1 MYRADMSEGSTTQ
14 RAVGERRSDATRV
27 AILEATLA
35 TIAAEGDDGVR
46 VARIAKDAGV
56 TTGALYAHF
65 VDRDDLISSAHMEFM
80 RREVAKLLA
89 STRPVRE
96 SSIEGT
102 LQPRVLKDFL
112 RTLLE
117 PQPMLERR
125 QWAEAALN
133 AHRRPGLVGEMREVI
148 QEFVGASSASIRL
161 AQERGHVRSDFD
173 PEAVALVQLAATVG
187 LAIFA
192 ELYDPSPEG
201 LDATAWVWAQI
212 PSAYRVSD
220 ADRFEGPES

>member
-1 MYRADMSEGSTTQ
+1 MSEPSTT
-14 RAVGERRSDATRV
+14 RRLAGERRSDATRA

-56 TTGALYAHF
+56 TTGALYSHF

-89 STRPVRE
+89 SSQPIRE
-96 SSIEGT
+96 SSIEGA
-102 LQPRVLKDFL
+102 LQPQVLKHFL

-117 PQPMLERR
+117 PGPMLERR
-125 QWAEAALN
+125 QWAEAALT
-133 AHRRPGLVGEMREVI
+133 AHRRPALVPQMREVL
-148 QEFVGASSASIRL
+148 QDFVGASSAAIRA
-161 AQERGHVRSDFD
+161 AQEQGHIRSDFD
-173 PEAVALVQLAATVG
+173 PESVALVQLAATVG

-220 ADRFEGPES
+220 AGRVEGPDS